1 MISDGAPYKSID
13 VDLQSQYSTY
23 SDEDNPVLN
32 ENDLVIVR
40 IKEGYA
46 EPEFAEI
53 QGLVKSPGLYS
64 ILNSKYSLY
73 DLLNDSGGILPD
85 GSKSGLKIKR
95 LNASKKVIS
104 EVLESIATDSIGID
118 LEQPKDYIEFGVD
131 VEKLLASKGEDSR
144 FNVILKNGD
153 IIIVPKTDNTIE
165 ILGEV
170 EQPTVVSYKKGLTSL
185 QAINQAGGF
194 TELAKKRGVFVVYQ
208 NGTILSNKK
217 FFLFNAMPK
226 LSPGAKIVVPKK
238 IPNQNKTSLAE
249 IIGLTSTLATLAVLI
264 QSL

>member
-1 MISDGAPYKSID
+1 MDLKVVWKSEGSTLPKSISEA
-13 VDLQSQYSTY
+13 L
-23 SDEDNPVLN
+23 
-32 ENDLVIVR
+32 EN
-40 IKEGYA
+40 
-46 EPEFAEI
+46 
-53 QGLVKSPGLYS
+53 
-64 ILNSKYSLY
+64 
-73 DLLNDSGGILPD
+73 
-85 GSKSGLKIKR
+85 
-95 LNASKKVIS
+95 
-104 EVLESIATDSIGID
+104 IATDSIGID

-194 TELAKKRGVFVVYQ
+194 TELAKKRVFVVYQ
-208 NGTILSNKK
+208 NGTILSNKS
-217 FFLFNAMPK
+217 FLFNAMPK

-238 IPNQNKTSLAE
+238 IPTQNKTSLAE